1 MALKVVAPADGY
13 QKSVLQQAKK
23 DAALAKKL
31 DDTGVCISPT
41 SGIKSFKDLTGKT
54 VSVPARRAQGEVTI
68 AQAVKN
74 AGGDPSTINFVT
86 LPFPQV
92 VDAVKNG
99 TTNAGFTVEPFTSAC
114 TGAGMINLG
123 SPGIAFFDDESAIGM
138 WVTTADYAAKNP
150 ATILAFQKSIYEV
163 NKFGSTKA
171 GWDKIL
177 QASLPLTEVDLA
189 TARASNPS
197 YFPVTIVARDLKAPA
212 EKMLKLGFLKAPLD
226 IKGLLVKQ
234 YRPKP

>member
-1 MALKVVAPADGY
+1 
-13 QKSVLQQAKK
+13 
-23 DAALAKKL
+23 
-31 DDTGVCISPT
+31 
-41 SGIKSFKDLTGKT
+41 
-54 VSVPARRAQGEVTI
+54 
-68 AQAVKN
+68 
-74 AGGDPSTINFVT
+74 
-86 LPFPQV
+86 
-92 VDAVKNG
+92 
-99 TTNAGFTVEPFTSAC
+99 
-114 TGAGMINLG
+114 MINLG
-123 SPGIAFFDDESAIGM
+123 SPGIVFFDDESTIGM

-150 ATILAFQKSIYEV
+150 AAVLAFQKSIYEV
-163 NKFGSTKA
+163 NKFASTKA